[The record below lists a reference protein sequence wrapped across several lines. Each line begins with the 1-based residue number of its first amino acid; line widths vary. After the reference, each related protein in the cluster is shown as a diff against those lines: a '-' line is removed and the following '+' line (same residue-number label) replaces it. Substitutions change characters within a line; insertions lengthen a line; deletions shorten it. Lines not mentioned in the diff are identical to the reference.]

1 MVLCSNT
8 IATSMRKNS
17 QGKGSTTKVQESKRH
32 YRKLTCPTK
41 WKIGYPTKRGR
52 TEIIVKWKAPFNVMW
67 GGCFVEMGFPG
78 FEEILFQR
86 PCLTLKGAFH
96 FTTSV
101 IHFQRPCLTL
111 KGAFHFTI
119 SVIHIPGTNYRTT
132 VVEIVCFRDRYRP
145 VRVKKTNTVFRNHF
159 RINNLKLLF
168 CSSCGPLIVYKRVQR
183 NGRDSMYGC
192 AIDTRAAK

>member
-1 MVLCSNT
+1 MLPVRFTLIRSAKWYFVQT
-8 IATSMRKNS
+8 PLQQVWEKTAKERAQLRKYRNP
-17 QGKGSTTKVQESKRH
+17 KDI
-32 YRKLTCPTK
+32 RKLTCPTK

-67 GGCFVEMGFPG
+67 GRCFVEVGFPG
-78 FEEILFQR
+78 FEEI
-86 PCLTLKGAFH
+86 
-96 FTTSV
+96 
-101 IHFQRPCLTL
+101 IFQRPCLTL

-119 SVIHIPGTNYRTT
+119 LVIHIPGTNYRTT

-145 VRVKKTNTVFRNHF
+145 VRGKKTNTVFRKHF
-159 RINNLKLLF
+159 RSNNLKLLF